1 MIALRVSPAL
11 LRANAAAMALAA
23 PIPPHHRAVYAVLAR
38 ARPGSGIDLLTEGDR
53 WFLNSVLRLS
63 SLSDRQQARLNDIA
77 VRIERG
83 RQDG

>member
-11 LRANAAAMALAA
+11 LRANAAALASA
-23 PIPPHHRAVYAVLAR
+23 ASVPPHHRTAWAALAR
-38 ARPGSGIDLLTEGDR
+38 AGAGSVFLSGGER

-63 SLSDRQQARLNDIA
+63 SLSDHQRARLNDIA

-83 RQDG
+83 RPHG